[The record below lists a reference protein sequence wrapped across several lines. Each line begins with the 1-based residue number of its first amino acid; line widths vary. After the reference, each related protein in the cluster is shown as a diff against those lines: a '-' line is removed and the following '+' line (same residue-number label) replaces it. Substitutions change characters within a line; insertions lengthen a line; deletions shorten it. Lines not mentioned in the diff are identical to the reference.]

1 MAITKYSGRY
11 ITLSDEAHDQYEIAK
26 EAIKKLTDLTNK
38 GWHLIEDGCYNRR
51 IRSAAFYGGLIC
63 TGLTIATGS
72 IIKKMLKKNAES
84 KKKE

>member
-1 MAITKYSGRY
+1 MAISKYSGQY
-11 ITLSDEAHDQYEIAK
+11 ITLSDEAHDQYKIAE
-26 EAIKKLTDLTNK
+26 EAIKKLTDLSK
-38 GWHLIEDGCYNRR
+38 IGWHLIEDGCYARE
-51 IRSAAFYGGLIC
+51 IMSAAFYGGLIC